1 MKVSVRVEK
10 FFEYRTNASGT
21 MEVVLQTKA
30 GAKKRLRLFLSIY
43 WLGRMIYGES

>member
-10 FFEYRTNASGT
+10 FFEYRTNASRAI
-21 MEVVLQTKA
+21 EVALQTKA
-30 GAKKRLRLFLSIY
+30 GAGRFRLFLSIY

>member
-1 MKVSVRVEK
+1 MRVSVRVEK

-21 MEVVLQTKA
+21 AEAVLQTKA
-30 GAKKRLRLFLSIY
+30 GAGRFRLFLSIY

>member
-1 MKVSVRVEK
+1 MKISVRVEK

-21 MEVVLQTKA
+21 AEAVLQTKA
-30 GAKKRLRLFLSIY
+30 GTGRFRLFLSIY

>member
-21 MEVVLQTKA
+21 TEVVLQTKA
-30 GAKKRLRLFLSIY
+30 GTGKVPAVPINLLVGTDDL
-43 WLGRMIYGES
+43 W

>member
-1 MKVSVRVEK
+1 MKASVRVEK

-30 GAKKRLRLFLSIY
+30 GTGRFRLFLSIY

>member
-21 MEVVLQTKA
+21 AEAVLQTKA
-30 GAKKRLRLFLSIY
+30 GTEEVPAVPINLLVGTDDL
-43 WLGRMIYGES
+43 W

>member
-10 FFEYRTNASGT
+10 FFEYRTNARGAA
-21 MEVVLQTKA
+21 EAAPQTKA
-30 GAKKRLRLFLSIY
+30 GAGRFRLFLSIY